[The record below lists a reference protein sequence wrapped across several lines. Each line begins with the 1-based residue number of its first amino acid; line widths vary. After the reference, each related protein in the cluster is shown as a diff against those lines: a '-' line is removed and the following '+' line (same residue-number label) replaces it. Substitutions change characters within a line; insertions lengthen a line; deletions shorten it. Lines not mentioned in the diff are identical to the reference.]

1 MFFIKSGEVEISKL
15 IVVNNNDENVANSV
29 NNDMNFSNYVGSSN
43 NTAVT
48 S

>member
-15 IVVNNNDENVANSV
+15 IVVSNDENANSV
-29 NNDMNFSNYVGSSN
+29 NDMNFSNYVGSTT
-43 NTAVT
+43 TAVT